1 MNLDKQTYKKYA
13 EAQGKKIEIPK
24 AGDILSL
31 GGSEIEIVGPVSG
44 SKDLNNLSIVMQLTY
59 GDTNFLFQGD
69 AERDEETDII
79 GHFDVTADV
88 LKVGHH
94 GSETSSS
101 YVYLRETMPEYVVI
115 SVGAGNSYGHPHAE
129 TVSRLNDLGAKL
141 YRTDENGTITA
152 YSDGKNITFE
162 TEK

>member
-1 MNLDKQTYKKYA
+1 M
-13 EAQGKKIEIPK
+13 
-24 AGDILSL
+24 
-31 GGSEIEIVGPVSG
+31 
-44 SKDLNNLSIVMQLTY
+44 
-59 GDTNFLFQGD
+59 
-69 AERDEETDII
+69 
-79 GHFDVTADV
+79 